1 MIREVCLSGGSFP
14 NAILADGLE
23 RQLTSA
29 GLRVYKTTQVP
40 PGEGGLSLGQRL
52 IAAHAV

>member
-1 MIREVCLSGGSFP
+1 VIREVCLSGGSFP